1 MGIRI
6 NSRLSTFIY
15 VGWKDIKRFYYCG
28 IFYFFIN
35 QFFLTFSLY
44 FYFYICFLSFLFLH
58 YFLTCFLQCF
68 SFTFFLSLYVVFFL
82 YYIFFT
88 FFYSFYIFF
97 SFYVSCV
104 LSFYVVFFL
113 CIYTY
118 MDIICTIIIIWYINK
133 NFVKFIL
140 HTTCIINKI
149 QFSLNKVES
158 SFDKKKI
165 PKTQEYLK
173 SYKFLYVQSV

>member
-1 MGIRI
+1 MSLCDFVSSIWI
-6 NSRLSTFIY
+6 TWFSDPL
-15 VGWKDIKRFYYCG
+15 
-28 IFYFFIN
+28 
-35 QFFLTFSLY
+35 FFL
-44 FYFYICFLSFLFLH
+44 LFLLNPILIKKLLNEKKLMDH
-58 YFLTCFLQCF
+58 FWIYPIWLFTTLFIPHLFNFNAC
-68 SFTFFLSLYVVFFL
+68 TFFLSLYVVFFL

-173 SYKFLYVQSV
+173 SYKFFYLQSV